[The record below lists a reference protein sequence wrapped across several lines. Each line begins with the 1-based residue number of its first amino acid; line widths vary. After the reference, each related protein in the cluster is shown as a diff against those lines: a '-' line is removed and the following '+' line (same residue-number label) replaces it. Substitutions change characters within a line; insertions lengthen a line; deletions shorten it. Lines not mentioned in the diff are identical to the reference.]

1 MGSKAPTPTGDLT
14 TPASSGKW
22 STEIVHWNILS
33 TGTIAGKL
41 AAGLAEPPDTEFVAV
56 GFGERHGTRKRQAI
70 TTFATRPR
78 PSARRSIR
86 HLLGAECRLHL
97 TLFHHYVPDPATGP
111 GTK

>member
-1 MGSKAPTPTGDLT
+1 MA
-14 TPASSGKW
+14 
-22 STEIVHWNILS
+22 EIVHWNILS
-33 TGTIAGKL
+33 TGTIAGAGKL

-70 TTFATRPR
+70 TTFTTRPR
-78 PSARRSIR
+78 PSAPSLSLSSSLSESKPFGRSIR

-97 TLFHHYVPDPATGP
+97 TLSHHYVPGPAAGP